1 MGLIKGKERSGERRE
16 LRGRDRSKDELLEQL
31 GDAQALERRWAAR
44 DLAEY
49 ADAIPVLC
57 ECLETER
64 DEAVRAAILTTLL
77 KQRSPEVAARLS
89 GLLSS
94 EDAALRSAVMD
105 ILTEM
110 PEQLESLVDPL
121 LRQEDPD
128 LRIMVVTVVS
138 RLANPRVPDWLL
150 NVVQRDA
157 HPNVVAAALEGLGEC
172 GTMEMIALIQK
183 VTTRFPGNSYLAFA
197 ADAAVG
203 LIGRRP

>member
-57 ECLETER
+57 DCLETER

-89 GLLSS
+89 GLLSN

>member
-172 GTMEMIALIQK
+172 GTMEMIALIQT

>member
-57 ECLETER
+57 DCLETER

-89 GLLSS
+89 GLLSN

-172 GTMEMIALIQK
+172 GTMEMIALIQT

>member
-1 MGLIKGKERSGERRE
+1 MGLIKGKEKSGERRE
-16 LRGRDRSKDELLEQL
+16 LRFRDRSKEELLEQL
-31 GDAQALERRWAAR
+31 GDAQAQERRWAAR

-57 ECLETER
+57 DCLETER

-77 KQRSPEVAARLS
+77 RQRSPEIAERLS

-110 PEQLESLVDPL
+110 PEQLDSLVDPL
-121 LRQEDPD
+121 LHQEDPD

-138 RLANPRVPDWLL
+138 RLAHPRVPVWLL

-172 GTMEMIALIQK
+172 GTMEMIALIRV
-183 VTTRFPGNSYLAFA
+183 VTTRFPGNSYLAFV
-197 ADAAVG
+197 ADTAVG
-203 LIGRRP
+203 LIGRRL